1 MLGVQFYNEAVRK
14 TVITFGTL
22 FNNIELKKTVDGQTM
37 EVEKVP
43 LAYGPK
49 QKFLYRLQGNASDG
63 RKVAITLPRLYFEMT
78 GIDYDGARK
87 TPATQK
93 YKAVIDDNG
102 SEVRTQ
108 FVPVP
113 YNISFE
119 LGIIAKSQDDG
130 LQILEQILPYFQ
142 PSFNVSVKFIPD
154 MDESRDVA
162 IVLNNVSLEDD
173 WEGDFSTRRYITYT
187 LQFTAKSYIYGP
199 YTKADVIRKARVIE
213 TIGDQNVGKRHVE
226 LSYTPKATVDYNQ
239 DGQVDA
245 ADDQFVV
252 PTDDFG
258 FNEGME
264 FL

>member
-1 MLGVQFYNEAVRK
+1 MLGVQFYNEAIRK
-14 TVITFGTL
+14 TVISFGTL
-22 FNNIELKKTVDGQTM
+22 FNNIELKKTIDGQTI

-49 QKFLYRLQGNASDG
+49 QKFLYRLEGNASDG
-63 RKVAITLPRLYFEMT
+63 RKVAITLPRIYFEMV
-78 GIDYDGARK
+78 GVDYDGARK
-87 TPATQK
+87 TAATQK
-93 YKAVIDDNG
+93 YRTTIDDNG
-102 SEVRTQ
+102 NEVRTQ
-108 FVPVP
+108 YVPVP

-119 LGIIAKSQDDG
+119 LGIISKSQDDG

-142 PSFNVSVKFIPD
+142 PSFNMSIKFIPD
-154 MDESRDVA
+154 MDEVRDVA
-162 IVLNNVSLEDD
+162 IVLNSVNMEDD
-173 WEGDFSTRRYITYT
+173 WEDDFTTRRSIVYT
-187 LQFTAKSYIYGP
+187 LSFTAKSYIYGP
-199 YTKADVIRKARVIE
+199 YTKADVIRKSRIIE

-239 DGQVDA
+239 DGQIDA